1 VLNLKIVIGSTRD
14 GRAADRVV
22 PWLTRR
28 IESNNAFAMEMVDL
42 REWRLPIFAETLQTV
57 GDLSDPAYSQ
67 PLVRSWNDTMR
78 CADAFVF
85 VTPEYNHSVPG
96 VLKNAID
103 NLFFSFALR
112 NKPAG
117 LIGYSGGAVGGAR
130 SVEHLAQILI
140 EAEAVPLRN
149 TVLIPSV
156 QDAFAGSGE
165 PVNPAT
171 DVALEILLEDL
182 EWWGRILAD
191 ARPSSLPHALMR
203 MTVRAR
209 RQQTAS

>member
-1 VLNLKIVIGSTRD
+1 
-14 GRAADRVV
+14 
-22 PWLTRR
+22 
-28 IESNNAFAMEMVDL
+28 
-42 REWRLPIFAETLQTV
+42 
-57 GDLSDPAYSQ
+57 
-67 PLVRSWNDTMR
+67 
-78 CADAFVF
+78 
-85 VTPEYNHSVPG
+85 
-96 VLKNAID
+96 LKNAID

-156 QDAFAGSGE
+156 QDAFAGSGD